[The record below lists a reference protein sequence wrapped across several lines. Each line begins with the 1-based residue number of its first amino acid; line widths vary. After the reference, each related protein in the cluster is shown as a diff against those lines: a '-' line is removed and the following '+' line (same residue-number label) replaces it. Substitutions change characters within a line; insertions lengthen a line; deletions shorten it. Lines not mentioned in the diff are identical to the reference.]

1 MIKLRSS
8 KKTATFAP
16 SAICNTRSQR
26 KNSHFSPSRASEVFR
41 ITTRAED
48 KHITNFGQDD
58 GLAMHPASTAV
69 IAQQAKDS
77 RESLLPGL
85 CYWDQKLLRMETYL
99 VTKFLRSS
107 LPLQSFKHC

>member
-26 KNSHFSPSRASEVFR
+26 KNSHFSPSRPSEVFR

-77 RESLLPGL
+77 RESLLPG
-85 CYWDQKLLRMETYL
+85 T
-99 VTKFLRSS
+99 V
-107 LPLQSFKHC
+107 LPGPEATQDGDIPGHQIFKILSPSPKP